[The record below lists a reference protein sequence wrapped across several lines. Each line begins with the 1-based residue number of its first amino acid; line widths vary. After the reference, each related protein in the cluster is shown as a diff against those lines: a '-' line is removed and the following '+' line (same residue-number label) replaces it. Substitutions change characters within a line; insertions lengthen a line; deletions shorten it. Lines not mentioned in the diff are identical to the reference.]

1 MTQDEMDGENRK
13 YLDSR
18 IILVPLRSGRFAV
31 YNNAGEL
38 CAVVPPSS
46 TLKEML
52 EIWISPAPVVKR
64 VRPTLTDLGL

>member
-1 MTQDEMDGENRK
+1 MTQDEMDAENRK

-38 CAVVPPSS
+38 CAVMEPDS
-46 TLKEML
+46 T
-52 EIWISPAPVVKR
+52 INRVVAGWIAPKPVTKAK
-64 VRPTLTDLGL
+64 PTLTDLGL